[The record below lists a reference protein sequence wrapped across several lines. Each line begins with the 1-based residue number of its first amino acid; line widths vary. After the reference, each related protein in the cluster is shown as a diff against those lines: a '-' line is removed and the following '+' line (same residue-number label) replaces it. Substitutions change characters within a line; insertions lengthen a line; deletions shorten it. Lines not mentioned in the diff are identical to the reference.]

1 MKITAN
7 GVFTNDDEVL
17 VFEINLDLSDKENRK
32 VADIAISTLMQR
44 YQAAEQTLHNF
55 GHKFIYDMDYIWHDL
70 DYIFMIGYDRHSN
83 KYWLTIEK
91 SSGELVSTRR
101 L

>member
-7 GVFTNDDEVL
+7 GVLTNDDEVL
-17 VFEINLDLSDKENRK
+17 MFEVNPDLSDNENRK
-32 VADIAISTLMQR
+32 ISDIAISTLMQR
-44 YQAAEQTLHNF
+44 YQAAASTLHNF

-70 DYIFMIGYDRHSN
+70 DYIFMIGYDWHMN
-83 KYWLTIEK
+83 KHWLTIEK
-91 SSGELVSTRR
+91 SSGELASTRR